1 MTGCGRMLLSGL
13 RLRSAAGLRL
23 RSAAGLRLRSA
34 AGLRLRSAAGRAAFA
49 AVLTGLAG
57 LGSAQTAGFDFAQ
70 PSVKPAGFDFAQ
82 PSVQTAGVSDSSYVA
97 ADTVKKGKNELA
109 DTVRYEADFIE
120 YDNEERVL
128 TLVGR
133 ARVRYQN
140 VTLHADTIVYTVAN
154 DQFQARGGPQ
164 LVEGTD
170 TTVGGLMTYN
180 IKTRRGRVSYAFTRF
195 NDTYVTGS
203 NIVKTRDN
211 NLYIEQGDYTTCE
224 NPRHPHYYFYGR
236 HILVVPDDKVVGRPV
251 VMNVGD
257 APVAVL
263 PYFVM
268 PIRRGRRSGWL
279 TPSWGGSVNRG
290 GYVDN
295 VGYYYAQ
302 SDYFD
307 AALAVKAQE
316 FNSFVFSTRER
327 YNLRYTLDGEVSG
340 RYVIDNRLE
349 SSSRQWALDYRHNQ
363 MLSPDGRTRL
373 SGYGSLVS
381 SSDFNQMYSDRTY
394 ELEKRQLDANMS
406 LSHRFDAVNASTNLV
421 WRRNHNLTTDKIV
434 EDMPTLDFRLQNRA
448 LIPYSA
454 GGSKSGPSWYNNI
467 FYAYDAK
474 ANVRREAYGGDSAKG
489 FVRPGMEHNLNIT
502 SSQKILKY
510 LDVSP
515 YFNMRASMFYGAIDT
530 LVRDTLYF
538 RDTIVYKASDPY
550 SDARAPGYE
559 LVGAEMRDS
568 INDYGERD
576 TFYVVTK
583 AGPVRM
589 HFVRDT
595 LASEFNVVRSWNA
608 GVNMSTRVYGLFPVN
623 AFGITAVRHTLAPTV
638 GYSFLPKHELS
649 RSFYN
654 VGIGYPGPRAK
665 AEQLMTF
672 SLSNSFQGKRLV
684 AARAGRDGGGK
695 NVGNINN
702 AGNRTDGIVSGI
714 NNGNGIGGGAD
725 DGGGDADGGGVDAD
739 DTAIDTDNAGGD
751 TGVSAA
757 VNADTAV
764 NKNKGAV
771 DTAADTDGKDK
782 NVKREEK
789 FDILNL
795 SLSTAYNFEAET
807 RPWRDLGLSA
817 STGISILN
825 VSFSSSFW
833 FYNEADEPVPPT
845 INSYRLDLTSGRL
858 GVSGRFWDGDL
869 LELDLAKSG
878 TTAPDRGNQSWRI
891 GFSPSLSYRA
901 SRSAPSERFI
911 PTKSFNVS
919 SSANVNLT
927 KALSVRWNGN
937 YDFSSDRFS
946 HNSFDFSYDMEC
958 WEMRFSWRPEK
969 INPGFSFVVNIKK
982 IPDIKWEQNDNRSTR
997 VL

>member
-1 MTGCGRMLLSGL
+1 LTGGGPALLS
-13 RLRSAAGLRL
+13 RLRPRQTGRQAFR
-23 RSAAGLRLRSA
+23 
-34 AGLRLRSAAGRAAFA
+34 RAALA
-49 AVLTGLAG
+49 AALAW
-57 LGSAQTAGFDFAQ
+57 GFGFAQ
-70 PSVKPAGFDFAQ
+70 PPESDSAQQPGFGLVQPPGFDIAQ
-82 PSVQTAGVSDSSYVA
+82 PPYISADLSADSSYVQ
-97 ADTVKKGKNELA
+97 ADTVRKSKNELA

-140 VTLHADTIVYTVAN
+140 ITLRADTIVYTVAS

-164 LVEGTD
+164 LVDGKD
-170 TTVGGLMTYN
+170 TTVGDIMAYN

-211 NLYIEQGDYTTCE
+211 RLYIEQGDYTTCD
-224 NPRHPHYYFYGR
+224 NPQHPHYYFYGR

-268 PIRRGRRSGWL
+268 PVRRGRRSGWL
-279 TPSWGGSVNRG
+279 TPSWGGSLTRG
-290 GYVDN
+290 GYIDN
-295 VGYYYAQ
+295 VGYYYAPN
-302 SDYFD
+302 DYFD
-307 AALAVKAQE
+307 ATLAAKAQE
-316 FNSFVFSTRER
+316 FNSFVLSTRER
-327 YNLRYTLDGEVSG
+327 YSLRYTLDGEVSG
-340 RYVIDNRLE
+340 RFVIDNRLE
-349 SSSRQWALDYRHNQ
+349 TSSRQWALDYKHNQ
-363 MLSPDGRTRL
+363 LLSPDGRTRL

-381 SSDFNQMYSDRTY
+381 SSTFNQMYSDQTY
-394 ELEKRQLDANMS
+394 ELEKQQLDANLS
-406 LSHRFDAVNASTNLV
+406 LSHRFDAINASTNLV

-434 EDMPTLDFRLQNRA
+434 EDMPMFDFRLQNRA
-448 LIPYSA
+448 LIPYAA

-467 FYAYDAK
+467 FYAYDTK

-489 FVRPGMEHNLNIT
+489 FVRPGMEHNLNLT

-530 LVRDTLYF
+530 LVKDTLYL
-538 RDTIVYKASDPY
+538 RDTIVYKVSDP
-550 SDARAPGYE
+550 DADTRAPDYE
-559 LVGAEMRDS
+559 LVSVTMDKPF
-568 INDYGERD
+568 INSDGDLD
-576 TFYVVTK
+576 TLYTVTK
-583 AGPVRM
+583 VSPVRK
-589 HFVRDT
+589 HLVRDT

-638 GYSFLPKHELS
+638 GYSFSPKHELS

-654 VGIGYPGPRAK
+654 VGIGYPGPRAR

-672 SLSNSFQGKRLV
+672 SLSNSFQGKRLA
-684 AARAGRDGGGK
+684 AARTGRDGAAN
-695 NVGNINN
+695 NVRSINN
-702 AGNRTDGIVSGI
+702 AGGTGGILSGI
-714 NNGNGIGGGAD
+714 NDGNGISGGGID
-725 DGGGDADGGGVDAD
+725 DIDNINTVL
-739 DTAIDTDNAGGD
+739 DTANTAINTNNAVNSIIDTADTDNNVINAAAGIINTAD
-751 TGVSAA
+751 TGSA
-757 VNADTAV
+757 NAAKKDSGTE
-764 NKNKGAV
+764 GS
-771 DTAADTDGKDK
+771 KDK
-782 NVKREEK
+782 SAKREEK
-789 FDILNL
+789 FDILTL
-795 SLSTAYNFEAET
+795 SMNTAYNFEAET
-807 RPWRDLGLSA
+807 RPWRDLSLNA

-833 FYNEADEPVPPT
+833 FYNEADELAPPV

-869 LELDLAKSG
+869 LELDMAKAGTAAPSG
-878 TTAPDRGNQSWRI
+878 GNQSWNI

-901 SRSAPSERFI
+901 SRSAPSERFVQV
-911 PTKSFNVS
+911 KSFNVS

-946 HNSFDFSYDMEC
+946 HNSFNFGYDMEC

-982 IPDIKWEQNDNRSTR
+982 IPDIKWEQNDNKSTR